1 LLSTPLS
8 PCRRYHPAGGVQR
21 VSQIALNPV
30 VFASSPQARPP
41 GLLIPR
47 LHHVCFRYSLVTRD
61 HPFDGL
67 VGRLQNFGFPPP
79 CYPSYGTPTFV
90 PVGLTPTGCASLCW
104 THGPAQRSLTL
115 WPASS
120 PVAQGDSLHR
130 RLQPLRYLRDC
141 SDCYRL
147 ERQLPGGSDPRWKT
161 VPWHGAPI
169 QALNS
174 ARQIS

>member
-21 VSQIALNPV
+21 VSQIALNSV

-104 THGPAQRSLTL
+104 THGPAQRSLTFGL
-115 WPASS
+115 PARRS
-120 PVAQGDSLHR
+120 PKATLCTEGFSRFVTS
-130 RLQPLRYLRDC
+130 
-141 SDCYRL
+141 
-147 ERQLPGGSDPRWKT
+147 T
-161 VPWHGAPI
+161 TAPI
-169 QALNS
+169 ATGWSDSCRAGLTP
-174 ARQIS
+174 AGRPCLGTAH

>member
-1 LLSTPLS
+1 MLSTPLS

-104 THGPAQRSLTL
+104 THRLARRLLALRPAHSRCHQFVTCIS
-115 WPASS
+115 
-120 PVAQGDSLHR
+120 R
-130 RLQPLRYLRDC
+130 RLQPFRYLHSC
-141 SDCYRL
+141 SGSFRL
-147 ERQLPGGSDPRWKT
+147 EQSPGGTLTHWKT
-161 VPWHGAPI
+161 PPLHGAHP
-169 QALNS
+169 
-174 ARQIS
+174 